1 MPTNRLLIVGALL
14 VAAAFTLSSTLFTV
28 HQTQQVLITQ
38 FGQPIRTIT
47 TPGLHAK
54 IPFIQTVIAFDR
66 RLLDYDGPP
75 EEVILGDQRRLI
87 VDSFTRFRIA
97 DPLLFFQTVGQ
108 FEAGVRGRLN
118 SIVSSALRRVLG
130 SEPLIAVLS
139 AERTRIMSEIRRQ
152 VNEEARRF
160 GIIVEDVRIRRADLP
175 DENTQAILARMQ
187 SERER
192 VAREARAEGAEL
204 AQRIRAAAERER
216 TVLLAE
222 AEARANVLRGQGE
235 QEAIRIFA
243 DAFQRDPQFF
253 AFWRTMQAY
262 RDGLAEGGARL
273 VLSPDS
279 DFFRFLRQAP
289 VPSAEAAIPPAPR
302 PATAAL
308 PVLPRAEASAPAL
321 LAPPATLSA
330 PPAEAAPAER

>member
-1 MPTNRLLIVGALL
+1 MFTQTRLLILGGVA
-14 VAAAFTLSSTLFTV
+14 VAALFLLASTLFTV
-28 HQTQQVLITQ
+28 QQTQQVLITQ
-38 FGQPIRTIT
+38 FGQPIRTIA

-66 RLLDYDGPP
+66 RLLDYEGPP

-87 VDSFTRFRIA
+87 VDSFTRFRIE

-108 FEAGVRGRLN
+108 FETGVRARLN

-130 SEPLIAVLS
+130 SEPLLAVLS
-139 AERTRIMSEIRRQ
+139 SDRARIMTEIRRQ
-152 VNEEARRF
+152 VNEEGRRF

-175 DENTQAILARMQ
+175 AENTQAILARMQ

-204 AQRIRAAAERER
+204 AQRIRAGAERER

-222 AEARANVLRGQGE
+222 AEARANILRGQGE

-243 DAFQRDPQFF
+243 DAFQRDPEFF

-262 RDGLAEGGARL
+262 REGVAEGGARL

-279 DFFRFLRQAP
+279 EFFRFLRQAP
-289 VPSAEAAIPPAPR
+289 GP
-302 PATAAL
+302 TT
-308 PVLPRAEASAPAL
+308 PRAVAAP
-321 LAPPATLSA
+321 T
-330 PPAEAAPAER
+330 PAER

>member
-1 MPTNRLLIVGALL
+1 MPTNRLLIAAGVLVGALF
-14 VAAAFTLSSTLFTV
+14 VLSSTLFTV

-66 RLLDYDGPP
+66 RLLDYEGPP

-87 VDSFTRFRIA
+87 VDSFTRFRID
-97 DPLLFFQTVGQ
+97 DPLLFYQTVGP

-130 SEPLIAVLS
+130 NEPLMAVLS
-139 AERTRIMSEIRRQ
+139 AERARIMAEIRRQ

-222 AEARANVLRGQGE
+222 AEARANILRGQGE

-243 DAFQRDPQFF
+243 EAFQRDPEFF

-262 RDGLAEGGARL
+262 REGLAEGGARL

-279 DFFRFLRQAP
+279 EFFRFLRQAP
-289 VPSAEAAIPPAPR
+289 LPSGEAGAPPPRLPANAGTPRVEAAAP
-302 PATAAL
+302 
-308 PVLPRAEASAPAL
+308 
-321 LAPPATLSA
+321 APPASV
-330 PPAEAAPAER
+330 PAAPVER